1 MKPRAPRLA
10 NARPAAEPT
19 ATNARDA
26 PRRRRRDEMLRAA
39 SELFLEQ
46 GYEATSTAEIA
57 ERLGIRRGS
66 VYYYLDTKEELLFE
80 LMEHVYTGFRLAVDD
95 IRASDLNALEKL
107 RQLVRH
113 HVAYLIENLVQ
124 TTLYLTEFRSLSAE
138 HQAVV
143 VDQEAA
149 YKRAVRELIADGQR
163 EGTVRDDIDPQIAT
177 MALLGAANWVHR
189 WYGRDGNATAQQIA
203 EQLELILGD
212 ALSPTGD

>member
-1 MKPRAPRLA
+1 M
-10 NARPAAEPT
+10 NARA
-19 ATNARDA
+19 A

-80 LMEHVYTGFRLAVDD
+80 LMENVYTGFRLAVDE
-95 IRASDLNALEKL
+95 IRASDLDALEKL
-107 RQLVRH
+107 RQLIRY
-113 HVAYLIENLVQ
+113 HVKYLIENLVQ

-149 YKRAVRELIADGQR
+149 YKRAVFELIADGQR
-163 EGTVRDDIDPQIAT
+163 EGTVREDIDPQIAT
-177 MALLGAANWVHR
+177 MALLGAANWVYR
-189 WYGRDGNATAQQIA
+189 WYGGDGKTPAEQIA
-203 EQLELILGD
+203 EQFELILGD
-212 ALSPTGD
+212 ALSPTRD

>member
-1 MKPRAPRLA
+1 M
-10 NARPAAEPT
+10 NARA
-19 ATNARDA
+19 A

-80 LMEHVYTGFRLAVDD
+80 LMENVYTGFRLAVDE

-107 RQLVRH
+107 RQLIRY
-113 HVAYLIENLVQ
+113 HVKYLIENLVQ

-149 YKRAVRELIADGQR
+149 YKRAVFELIADGQR
-163 EGTVRDDIDPQIAT
+163 EGTVREDIDPQIAT
-177 MALLGAANWVHR
+177 MALLGAANWVYR
-189 WYGRDGNATAQQIA
+189 WYGADGKTTAEQIA
-203 EQLELILGD
+203 EQFELILGD
-212 ALSPTGD
+212 ALSPTRD